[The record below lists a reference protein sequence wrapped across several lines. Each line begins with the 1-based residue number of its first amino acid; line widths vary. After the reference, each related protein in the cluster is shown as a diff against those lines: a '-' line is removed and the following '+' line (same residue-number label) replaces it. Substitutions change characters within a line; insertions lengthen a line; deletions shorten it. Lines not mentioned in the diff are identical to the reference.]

1 MGTTIL
7 KKSADNKSARNR
19 AERHARRH
27 DPDIAREA
35 LKELWPI
42 STVRRTVS
50 TLIATSIKVAHA
62 EAPSSWELT
71 LHPHFVRLNVGQ
83 VAVLDLYSDDARVYA
98 VHGVRPGGAEFERL
112 PYGQYDAVDAE
123 TECWACPPE
132 SSGRIARR
140 FISQHHELI
149 RIAARAKGVS
159 PFKKSH
165 SPGVVTALAAICRMA
180 LPEPDYATVADLGD
194 EWLDDGRT
202 EVDASRTDV
211 GWATRPSKEVEEA
224 AVRIVTQRLE
234 ADGWKVRSVE
244 ADLCGYD
251 LHCERRGKWLHVE
264 VKGSAGPSARFIMT
278 RNELRRAAHDVRFE
292 LFLVGRAN
300 SDEPIIRRWRGPALL
315 SEHVVEPTQFELRP
329 HSKLERD

>member
-7 KKSADNKSARNR
+7 KRSAGNTSARNR

-35 LKELWPI
+35 LQELWPI
-42 STVRRTVS
+42 STVRRTASV
-50 TLIATSIKVAHA
+50 LIATSIKVAHA

-71 LHPHFVRLNVGQ
+71 LHPDFVRLNVGQ
-83 VAVLDLYSDDARVYA
+83 IAVLDLYSDEARVYA
-98 VHGVRPGGAEFERL
+98 VHGVRPGGAGFERL
-112 PYGQYDAVDAE
+112 PYGQYDAVDAD
-123 TECWACPPE
+123 TECWACPLDYID
-132 SSGRIARR
+132 RIARR

-149 RIAARAKGVS
+149 RIAARAKRVS

-165 SPGVVTALAAICRMA
+165 SPGVVTALAAISRMA
-180 LPEPDYATVADLGD
+180 LPKPGYTTVADIGD
-194 EWLDDGRT
+194 GWLDDERT
-202 EVDASRTDV
+202 DIDDSRTNS
-211 GWATRPSKEVEEA
+211 GWATRPSKEVEDA
-224 AVRIVTQRLE
+224 AVRVVTALLE

-251 LHCERRGKWLHVE
+251 LRCERRGKWRHVE
-264 VKGSAGPSARFIMT
+264 VKGSSGPPARFIMT
-278 RNELRRAAHDVRFE
+278 RNELRRAEHDVRFE

-300 SDEPIIRRWRGPALL
+300 SDAPIIRRWRGPALL